1 MPAAIDQTHAA
12 VDDAAMGSVLAAK
25 QHLRSVMKIRLSG
38 LNHDAIMSQSGLP
51 SCYNTHRSSTL
62 ICSRPRRL

>member
-25 QHLRSVMKIRLSG
+25 QHLRSVMKTRLSS
-38 LNHDAIMSQSGLP
+38 LSHDAITSQSG
-51 SCYNTHRSSTL
+51 
-62 ICSRPRRL
+62 